1 MIKNAEPRSISRI
14 FTREANWFYRIPM
27 YQRAYTWGQNE
38 WATLFNDLTENDNG
52 YFLGS
57 IICVNSSAVTDDK
70 RTDLQLID
78 GQQRITSLSILLL
91 AIYSK
96 LKSIKDLNENQRD
109 KLKDIKKELVLL
121 TDEDNDI
128 YSPRLTL
135 QIQDSNN
142 VDYLY
147 LLSSQGLIDDQPKPK
162 KFGLRRISKA
172 FKCFTNCIETY
183 LKEDEKPAKQLL
195 ELASTIN
202 SAVLVFIEVDTNKD
216 AYMLFE
222 SLNNR
227 GIPLSAIDL
236 IKNYLISVA
245 DIPTDKKNAE
255 KVYKQWERII
265 SYLGEDYS
273 IQERFLRQYYN
284 AFREEL
290 NEPHRSE
297 EDKSTYP
304 IGYLATKST
313 LLDIYEKLI
322 RFGYKEFLDDLE
334 KKASIYSVLTN
345 NPTDENRVSELEK
358 SLENLEHI
366 QGAPSYILLLNL
378 VSNKEYYNL
387 TYGDI
392 DNMVQYLVKFFVRR
406 NFTDYPNTRNLTKI
420 FMDSIA
426 LIRGK
431 TDIDV
436 IATVSDYLKSQSSS
450 DKDFENKLRDDVYLI
465 NTDSTRFL
473 LCYYESRFS
482 TKEIH
487 TNLWERDA
495 HNKYVWT
502 IEHIFPEGD
511 NVPQDWVD
519 MIAAGDKAKAAEYR
533 EQYTHKL
540 GNLTITGYNS
550 NLSNLSFDNKKNR
563 KKDDV
568 HIGYKNGLKLNEDI
582 VVKKSWTVEDIKTRT
597 NQLVETF
604 LAEFKM

>member
-1 MIKNAEPRSISRI
+1 MIKNADPRAITRI
-14 FTREANWFYRIPM
+14 FTREANWYYRIPM

-38 WATLFNDLTENDNG
+38 WTTLFNDLTENDNG

-57 IICVNSSAVTDDK
+57 IICVNSSMVTDDR

-96 LKSIKDLNENQRD
+96 LKAIPDLNENQKD

-142 VDYLY
+142 ADYLY
-147 LLSSQGLIDDQPKPK
+147 LLSSEGLLDAQPKPK
-162 KFGLRRISKA
+162 KCGLRRIIKA
-172 FKCFTNCIETY
+172 FRCFSNCIE
-183 LKEDEKPAKQLL
+183 LFIKDEEKPAKKLFD
-195 ELASTIN
+195 LATTIN
-202 SAVLVFIEVDTNKD
+202 SAILVFIEVDTNKD

-245 DIPTDKKNAE
+245 DIPTDKRSAE
-255 KVYKQWERII
+255 KAYKQWEKII
-265 SYLGEDYS
+265 SYLGDDYS

-290 NEPHRSE
+290 NAPHRSE
-297 EDKSTYP
+297 DDKAEFP

-322 RFGYKEFLDDLE
+322 KFGYKAFLDDLE
-334 KKASIYSVLTN
+334 QKAEIYSVLIN
-345 NPTDENRVSELEK
+345 NANDEDKIDELEK
-358 SLENLEHI
+358 SLEDLEHI
-366 QGAPSYILLLNL
+366 QGAPSYILLLYL
-378 VSNKEYYNL
+378 VSNKDYYSL
-387 TYGDI
+387 SYDDI
-392 DNMVQYLVKFFVRR
+392 NTVVQFLVKFFVRR
-406 NFTDYPNTRNLTKI
+406 NFTDFPNTRNLTKI
-420 FMDSIA
+420 FMDTVS

-431 TDIDV
+431 AGENI
-436 IATVSDYLKSQSSS
+436 IEIISSYLKSQSSS
-450 DKDFENKLRDDVYLI
+450 DADFESKLRDDVYLI
-465 NTDSTRFL
+465 NVDSTRFL
-473 LCYYESRFS
+473 LCYYENRFT

-487 TNLWERDA
+487 TNLWERDS

-502 IEHIFPEGD
+502 IEHIFPEGE
-511 NVPQDWVD
+511 NVPNEWVY
-519 MIAAGDKAKAAEYR
+519 MIAAGDRVKANEYR
-533 EQYTHKL
+533 EKYTHKL

-550 NLSNLSFDNKKNR
+550 NLSNLSFENKKNR
-563 KKDDV
+563 KKDDNY
-568 HIGYKNGLKLNEDI
+568 IGYKNGLKLNED
-582 VVKKSWTVEDIKTRT
+582 VVLKSAWTIDDIKTRT
-597 NQLVETF
+597 DQLVESF
-604 LAEFKM
+604 LTEFKM